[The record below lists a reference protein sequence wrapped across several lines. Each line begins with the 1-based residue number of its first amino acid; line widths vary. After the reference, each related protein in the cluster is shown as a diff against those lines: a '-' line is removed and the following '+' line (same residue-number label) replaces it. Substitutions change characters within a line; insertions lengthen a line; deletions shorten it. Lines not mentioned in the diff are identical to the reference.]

1 MEINK
6 KFKIWEA
13 CADDQFRPTL
23 NYIHFKGM
31 YAYASDAH
39 ILVKIP
45 IRELLGLEEGVE
57 DFIIE
62 ALDGRCI
69 FGKTWKNLA
78 AQKGKM
84 EFCLPMEMDDAP
96 FIRVHEDD
104 GQEIIFP
111 FAQKGMYTPVNYEGV
126 LKRNTASEAVT
137 MIGLSGKLLHKLCQA
152 LGDNDVKM
160 DFCGANEAVLVFPN
174 GYDVETN
181 AYGLIMP
188 REL

>member
-13 CADDQFRPTL
+13 CADDNLCPTL
-23 NYIHFKGM
+23 NYIHFKDAH
-31 YAYASDAH
+31 AYASDAH

-45 IRELLGLEEGVE
+45 IGELLGLTAGEEY
-57 DFIIE
+57 IPE
-62 ALDGRCI
+62 ALDGSCI
-69 FGKTWKNLA
+69 FGKTWKKLA

-84 EFCLPMEMDDAP
+84 EFCLPTEMDDAP
-96 FIRVHEDD
+96 FIRVHEEE
-104 GQEIIFP
+104 GQDIIFP
-111 FAQKGMYTPVNYEGV
+111 FVQKGMYAPLNYEGV
-126 LKRNTASEAVT
+126 LKRNTVAEAVT
-137 MIGLSGKLLHKLCQA
+137 MIGLSGKMLHKLCQA

-160 DFCGANEAVLVFPN
+160 DFYGANNAVLIFPN

-188 REL
+188 RKL

>member
-6 KFKIWEA
+6 KFKIWDA
-13 CADDQFRPTL
+13 CADNHFHPTL
-23 NYIHFKGM
+23 NYIHFKDAH
-31 YAYASDAH
+31 AYASDAH

-62 ALDGRCI
+62 ALEGCCI
-69 FGKTWKNLA
+69 FGKTWKKLA

-84 EFCLPMEMDDAP
+84 EFCLPTEEDGTP
-96 FIRVHEDD
+96 FIRVYEDD

-111 FAQKGMYTPVNYEGV
+111 FAQKGMYTTPNYEAV
-126 LKRNTASEAVT
+126 LKRNATSEPVT
-137 MIGLSGKLLHKLCQA
+137 MIGLSGKLLHRLCQA

-160 DFCGANEAVLVFPN
+160 DFYGANNVVLIFPN

-188 REL
+188 RQL